1 MDLEDLEVDLDQEGL
16 HYPLHYKLVTAVGSG
31 FYQQVMLGVM
41 SPRDKEN
48 YPISPN

>member
-1 MDLEDLEVDLDQEGL
+1 MDLEDLEVDLDQEGP
-16 HYPLHYKLVTAVGSG
+16 HYTSTTNWWQLSGSG

-48 YPISPN
+48 YPIIPN

>member
-16 HYPLHYKLVTAVGSG
+16 NYNWWQLRGSG

-48 YPISPN
+48 YPLSPN